1 MEQESKMILLD
12 AYYDLFYDRS
22 SDMEQY
28 LNQYKVNHSPISA
41 QVAKLVKLGELDD
54 LHLELHAH
62 AEELANELS
71 GAYEDLDSAQT
82 VIEGLEEDYHDL
94 MQEYYEY
101 TLND

>member
-1 MEQESKMILLD
+1 MEKERKTALLD
-12 AYYDLFYDRS
+12 AYYDLFYDKS
-22 SDMEQY
+22 PNMEQY
-28 LNQYKVNHSPISA
+28 INQYKVNHSPISA

-71 GAYEDLDSAQT
+71 GAYEDLESAQLA
-82 VIEGLEEDYHDL
+82 IEGLEEDYHDL
-94 MQEYYEY
+94 TQEYYEY

>member
-1 MEQESKMILLD
+1 MDKESKTILLD
-12 AYYDLFYDRS
+12 AYYDLFYDKS

-41 QVAKLVKLGELDD
+41 QVAKLVSMGELDD

-62 AEELANELS
+62 VEELANELS

-82 VIEGLEEDYHDL
+82 VIAGLEEDYHDL

>member
-1 MEQESKMILLD
+1 MEQESKKSLLD
-12 AYYDLFYDRS
+12 AYYDTFYDKS
-22 SDMEQY
+22 ANMEQY

-41 QVAKLVKLGELDD
+41 KVAKLVKLGELDD

-71 GAYEDLDSAQT
+71 GAYEELESAQDT
-82 VIEGLEEDYHDL
+82 IAGLEEDYHDL
-94 MQEYYEY
+94 TQEYYEY